1 MLATLGPNR
10 GMRLETDD
18 DMLISITAA
27 SALRSARLPV
37 NLIGSP
43 VNYANRLIGS
53 PINSQSTDGVARRR
67 RPSTTTMRRTRMTNA
82 GHDNDYV
89 PSNPVRR
96 LAPDLAR

>member
-53 PINSQSTDGVARRR
+53 PVNSQSTDSSHQRDDYSTQAQRRAASQGVGSFA
-67 RPSTTTMRRTRMTNA
+67 
-82 GHDNDYV
+82 V
-89 PSNPVRR
+89 KVVVI
-96 LAPDLAR
+96 